1 MGPVRVIQG
10 TAARS
15 RQSAIEAAYDHFRVD
30 RQGNLVSANTL
41 DHYHYLVSPF
51 FDWLREARPDVERFE
66 DPDVNVVRDYRLAL
80 TRRTSERTGRPLEPA
95 TILDAHRL
103 LVTFLRWADSEE
115 YPVDQRILRLKA
127 PKVPEKEPT
136 LYHIAQLRKL
146 LAACDPKLPQEEL
159 IVRILVGS
167 GVRNSEV
174 CGLAVQ
180 GPDGLSDLMLDSL
193 TRGRV
198 ELHVRWDAGA
208 KGRKSR
214 RVPVTPRLASA
225 IKRYQARHR
234 RTTDV
239 STLLISERSSP
250 YTRFGIDDMMD
261 RLEARV
267 RFRVHAH
274 GFRHTF
280 ATVATKLGWNFEHL
294 RAAMGHA
301 TYAMLQRYVRLA
313 SVRDLGSLK
322 DWSEFIVANPALG
335 FNG

>member
-1 MGPVRVIQG
+1 VTVIRG
-10 TAARS
+10 
-15 RQSAIEAAYDHFRVD
+15 
-30 RQGNLVSANTL
+30 
-41 DHYHYLVSPF
+41 
-51 FDWLREARPDVERFE
+51 
-66 DPDVNVVRDYRLAL
+66 YRLDLA
-80 TRRTSERTGRPLEPA
+80 RRRSERTGRPYEPA

-103 LVTFLRWADSEE
+103 LITFLRWAAAEE
-115 YPVDQRILRLKA
+115 YTVDPRILKLKA
-127 PKVPEKEPT
+127 PKVPSKEAT
-136 LYHIAQLRKL
+136 VYHVKQLRAI

-159 IVRILVGS
+159 VVRLLVGG
-167 GVRNSEV
+167 GVRASEV
-174 CGLAVQ
+174 CGLAVE

-198 ELHVRWDAGA
+198 ELRVRWDGGA

-214 RVPVTPRLASA
+214 RVPITPRLASA

-234 RTTDV
+234 RVADV
-239 STLLISERSSP
+239 NTLLVNERGGS
-250 YTRFGIDDMMD
+250 YTRFGIDAMMD

-267 RFRVHAH
+267 RFKVHAH

-301 TYAMLQRYVRLA
+301 NYAMLQRYVRLA
-313 SVRDLGSLK
+313 SERDLGPLK

>member
-1 MGPVRVIQG
+1 MGCGRAWHHEVTKNEAVRVIQG

-51 FDWLREARPDVERFE
+51 FDWLREVRPDVERFE
-66 DPDVNVVRDYRLAL
+66 DLDVNVVRDYRLAL
-80 TRRTSERTGRPLEPA
+80 TS
-95 TILDAHRL
+95 
-103 LVTFLRWADSEE
+103 
-115 YPVDQRILRLKA
+115 
-127 PKVPEKEPT
+127 
-136 LYHIAQLRKL
+136 
-146 LAACDPKLPQEEL
+146 
-159 IVRILVGS
+159 
-167 GVRNSEV
+167 
-174 CGLAVQ
+174 
-180 GPDGLSDLMLDSL
+180 
-193 TRGRV
+193 GRV
-198 ELHVRWDAGA
+198 ELRVRWDAGA
-208 KGRKSR
+208 KGWKSR
-214 RVPVTPRLASA
+214 RVPITPSLASA

-234 RTTDV
+234 RPTDV
-239 STLLISERSSP
+239 STLLISERGSP

-301 TYAMLQRYVRLA
+301 SYAMLQRYVRLA
-313 SVRDLGSLK
+313 SERDLGSRK
-322 DWSEFIVANPALG
+322 D
-335 FNG
+335 

>member
-1 MGPVRVIQG
+1 MGRVRVIQG
-10 TAARS
+10 TTARS

-30 RQGNLVSANTL
+30 RQGNLVSGNTL
-41 DHYHYLVSPF
+41 DHYDYLVSPF
-51 FDWLREARPDVERFE
+51 FDWLREAGPDVERFE
-66 DPDVNVVRDYRLAL
+66 DLDVNIVRDYRLAL

-136 LYHIAQLRKL
+136 LYHIAQLRKV

-198 ELHVRWDAGA
+198 ELRVRWDAGA

-234 RTTDV
+234 RPTHV
-239 STLLISERSSP
+239 STLLISQCGSP

-261 RLEARV
+261 RLEVRV

-301 TYAMLQRYVRLA
+301 SYAMLQRYVRLA
-313 SVRDLGSLK
+313 SERDLGSLK